1 METNPTTSGPD
12 WLKLAIVAVVAVGLS
27 ALGWAISDGFQLA
40 PTGDPVAAAVGP
52 STTTSTTL
60 AALAGSGPTTTE
72 AAIAPTST
80 TAAQPAFL
88 EVSTTEI
95 DFGDSSDAVE
105 LSVVNS
111 GGGSA
116 TWGVETAGSG
126 IVVIPSNGELGPG
139 ASAALEVT
147 LDRSQIPE
155 GEFSTELAIVW
166 SGGRAAISVSAVH
179 NDNPVIHSPKASP
192 ASVVT
197 ASGQSCDPTLTTVSA
212 RVRDTSDLEEV
223 VVRWN
228 NGSGTV
234 ESRMEPTGDDIFQA
248 RIGPFSKEGSM
259 PVKVVAFDILGNA
272 GGAAITVE
280 VGPCS

>member
-12 WLKLAIVAVVAVGLS
+12 WLKLAVVAVVAVGLS
-27 ALGWAISDGFQLA
+27 TLGWAVSDSFQ
-40 PTGDPVAAAVGP
+40 PSSGGDPVAGAVGP
-52 STTTSTTL
+52 SSTTSTTVV
-60 AALAGSGPTTTE
+60 ALAEAGPTTTE
-72 AAIAPTST
+72 ADISTTST
-80 TAAQPAFL
+80 DEAQPAFL
-88 EVSTTEI
+88 ELSVSEI
-95 DFGDSSDAVE
+95 DFGDSSDAID

-111 GGGSA
+111 GAGGA
-116 TWGVETAGSG
+116 TWGVETTGSG
-126 IVVIPSNGELGPG
+126 IVVIPSNGELSPG
-139 ASAALEVT
+139 GSVALEVT

-166 SGGRAAISVSAVH
+166 SDGSVSVPISAVH

-192 ASVVT
+192 ATVVT
-197 ASGQSCDPTLTTVSA
+197 ASGQACSPTLTTISA
-212 RVRDTSDLEEV
+212 RVRDTSELDEV

-234 ESRMEPTGDDIFQA
+234 ESRMEPSGDDMFQA
-248 RIGPFSKEGSM
+248 QIGPFSKEGSI

-272 GGAAITVE
+272 GGASITVE